1 MFREFLIPVYDY
13 FSISK
18 KYLFFDF
25 GIPTI
30 ISFVIYLF
38 NFDSVIFNND
48 ILGQEITL
56 LGIIAG
62 FNITS
67 LSVLTTANNSMI
79 DKLKENKS
87 ENRISGK
94 KIDLFQELYIF
105 ISYSILISFF
115 IIFFSFIGYI
125 LSVKKITSENI
136 FDFLCYT
143 NLMLIFHCVFL
154 NIRNVSFIYFSFF
167 NSRKVNK

>member
-1 MFREFLIPVYDY
+1 
-13 FSISK
+13 
-18 KYLFFDF
+18 
-25 GIPTI
+25 
-30 ISFVIYLF
+30 
-38 NFDSVIFNND
+38 
-48 ILGQEITL
+48 
-56 LGIIAG
+56 
-62 FNITS
+62 
-67 LSVLTTANNSMI
+67 MI

-154 NIRNVSFIYFSFF
+154 NIRNVSFIYFSGRPAQTVI
-167 NSRKVNK
+167 N